1 MPTSKSSSPSPL
13 LVTSYPAPFTEWRW
27 QGDPSR
33 LARTTEAQR
42 QFLLQLDHPLWAVTH
57 EGSLALTTET
67 ALLPAG
73 QADPGVATILA
84 YAPPLPAEALGD
96 PGFRDLFGLRYAY
109 YAGAMAGGIA
119 SEELVI
125 ALGKNGFMGIFGAA
139 GLLPARVEQAIHRIR
154 EALPQGPYGF
164 NLIFSPNEPA
174 LEERTT
180 DLYLKHG
187 IRTIEASAYVD
198 LTLNLV
204 RYRLAGLT
212 QTPQGRIVAQNRI
225 IAKISRREVAQ
236 RFMQPAPTDLV
247 AQLLQSG
254 QISPTQAN
262 LAQYMPMADAI
273 TVEADSGGHTD
284 NRPLVGLIPTM
295 LTLRDRIQAQYSY
308 SQPIFVG
315 AAGGIGTPEA
325 VLAAFT
331 MGAAY
336 IVTGSVN
343 QSCVE
348 AGTSAHVKRLL
359 AQADMADVMM
369 APAADMF
376 EMGVKVQLL
385 KRGTLFPMRAQRLY
399 ELYTRFPSLEAI
411 PPEEREKLE
420 RQIFKRDL
428 ESIWQETVQ
437 YFQERD
443 PRQIERAQRD
453 PHQKMALVFRW
464 YLGLSSRWA
473 NRGEPGREMDYQIW
487 CGPAMGT
494 FNAWIQG
501 SYLEAPENRHVADVA
516 LHLMT
521 GCAYLARTH
530 ILALQGV
537 RLAPDLRRY
546 RPQQPML

>member
-1 MPTSKSSSPSPL
+1 MPHHDPALATTRL
-13 LVTSYPAPFTEWRW
+13 LGSTHPFTAWRW
-27 QGDPSR
+27 QGNPNTI
-33 LARTTEAQR
+33 ARDEASQR
-42 QFLLQLDHPLWAVTH
+42 QLLLHLEQPVWAITDRQGLGLTS
-57 EGSLALTTET
+57 EAALIPATLAGPES
-67 ALLPAG
+67 AE
-73 QADPGVATILA
+73 VLA
-84 YAPPLPAEALGD
+84 YVPPLVPETLGNSD
-96 PGFRDLFGLRYAY
+96 FRAHFGLRYAY

-119 SEELVI
+119 SEDLVI
-125 ALGKNGFMGIFGAA
+125 ALGKAGFMGVFGAA
-139 GLLPARVEQAIHRIR
+139 GLLPARIEQAIQRIR
-154 EALPQGPYGF
+154 NALPQGPYAF

-174 LEERTT
+174 LEERTAT
-180 DLYLKHG
+180 LYLTQG

-204 RYRLAGLT
+204 RYRLAGLV
-212 QTPQGRIVAQNRI
+212 QTPQGEIIPQNRI

-236 RFMQPAPTDLV
+236 RFMQPAPADLV
-247 AQLLQSG
+247 SQLLQSG
-254 QISPTQAN
+254 QISENQAHW
-262 LAQYMPMADAI
+262 AQYIPMADAI

-295 LTLRDRIQAQYSY
+295 LALREQIQAHYRY
-308 SQPIFVG
+308 HQPIFVG

-325 VLAAFT
+325 ALAAFT
-331 MGAAY
+331 MGADY
-336 IVTGSVN
+336 VVTGSIN

-348 AGTSAHVKRLL
+348 AGTSPHVKQLL

-385 KRGTLFPMRAQRLY
+385 KRGTLFPLRAQKLY
-399 ELYTRFPSLEAI
+399 ELYSRYPSLEAL
-411 PPEEREKLE
+411 PADEREKLE

-494 FNAWIQG
+494 FNAWVQ
-501 SYLEAPENRHVADVA
+501 STYLEVPENRRVADIA

-521 GCAYLARTH
+521 GCAYLARARM
-530 ILALQGV
+530 LAFQGV
-537 RLAPDLRRY
+537 HLPSTIARY
-546 RPQQPML
+546 SPQSPML

>member
-1 MPTSKSSSPSPL
+1 MLKT
-13 LVTSYPAPFTEWRW
+13 WRW
-27 QGDPSR
+27 QGTNAVPLSHHEATQR
-33 LARTTEAQR
+33 L
-42 QFLLQLDHPLWAVTH
+42 LLHLERPVWAVRTQ
-57 EGSLALTTET
+57 GNIALSDEE
-67 ALLPAG
+67 ALVPA
-73 QADPGVATILA
+73 QAAPSADGEVLA
-84 YAPPLPAEALGD
+84 YAPPLLPENLGD
-96 PGFRDLFGLRYAY
+96 ATFREHYGLRYAY

-119 SEELVI
+119 SEDLVI
-125 ALGKNGFMGIFGAA
+125 ALGRAGFMGIFGAA
-139 GLLPARVEQAIHRIR
+139 GLLPARIEEAIQRIR
-154 EALPQGPYGF
+154 QALPNGPYGF

-174 LEERTT
+174 LEERTA
-180 DLYLKHG
+180 DLYIRHG
-187 IRTIEASAYVD
+187 IRTVEASAYVD

-204 RYRLAGLT
+204 RYRVAGLA
-212 QTPQGRIVAQNRI
+212 QDAQGRIHAQNRI
-225 IAKISRREVAQ
+225 IAKVSRKEVAQ
-236 RFMQPAPTDLV
+236 RFMQPAPTDLL
-247 AQLLQSG
+247 AQLLQAG
-254 QISPTQAN
+254 LISEQQAQW
-262 LAQYMPMADAI
+262 AQHVPMADDI

-284 NRPLVGLIPTM
+284 NRPLVGLLPTM
-295 LTLRDRIQAQYSY
+295 LALRDRLQAQYRY
-308 SQPIFVG
+308 PQAVRIG

-325 VLAAFT
+325 ALAAFA

-385 KRGTLFPMRAQRLY
+385 KRGTLFPMRAQKLY
-399 ELYTRFPSLEAI
+399 ELYTRYPSLEAL
-411 PPEEREKLE
+411 PTEEREKLE

-437 YFQERD
+437 YFQARD
-443 PRQIERAQRD
+443 PRQIERALND

-494 FNAWIQG
+494 FNEWVRG
-501 SYLEAPENRHVADVA
+501 TYLEQPENRHAPDIA
-516 LHLMT
+516 LHLLR
-521 GCAYLARTH
+521 GCAYLMRART
-530 ILALQGV
+530 LVMQGIPLPGEV
-537 RLAPDLRRY
+537 LRY
-546 RPQQPML
+546 RPSEPMA

>member
-1 MPTSKSSSPSPL
+1 MPNHNSVSSTTKPITANP
-13 LVTSYPAPFTEWRW
+13 PFAAWRW
-27 QGDPSR
+27 QGDPHSV
-33 LARTTEAQR
+33 ARDETSQQQLLLHLEQPIWAITDQQGLGLSSEA
-42 QFLLQLDHPLWAVTH
+42 
-57 EGSLALTTET
+57 ALVSKD
-67 ALLPAG
+67 L
-73 QADPGVATILA
+73 ADPESAEVLA
-84 YAPPLPAEALGD
+84 YAPPLSPETLGNPD
-96 PGFRDLFGLRYAY
+96 FRARFGLRYAY

-119 SEELVI
+119 SEDLVI
-125 ALGKNGFMGIFGAA
+125 ALGKAGFMGAFGAA
-139 GLLPARVEQAIHRIR
+139 GLLPTRIEQAIQRIR
-154 EALPQGPYGF
+154 EALPEGPYAF

-180 DLYLKHG
+180 HLYLAQG

-204 RYRLAGLT
+204 RYRLAGLI
-212 QTPQGRIVAQNRI
+212 QTPQGEIVTQNRI

-236 RFMQPAPTDLV
+236 RFMQPAPADLI

-254 QISPTQAN
+254 QISETQAN
-262 LAQYMPMADAI
+262 LAQYVPMADAI

-295 LTLRDRIQAQYSY
+295 LALRERIQAQYRY

-325 VLAAFT
+325 ALAAFI
-331 MGAAY
+331 MGADY
-336 IVTGSVN
+336 IVTGSIN

-348 AGTSAHVKRLL
+348 AGTSPHVKRLL

-385 KRGTLFPMRAQRLY
+385 KRGTLFPLRAQKLY
-399 ELYTRFPSLEAI
+399 ELYSRYPSLEAL
-411 PPEEREKLE
+411 PAEEREKLE

-453 PHQKMALVFRW
+453 PHQRMALVFRW

-494 FNAWIQG
+494 FNAWVQG
-501 SYLEAPENRHVADVA
+501 TYLEAPESRRVADVA

-521 GCAYLARTH
+521 GCAYLAR
-530 ILALQGV
+530 IRMLALQGV
-537 RLAPDLRRY
+537 RLSSALARY
-546 RPQQPML
+546 IPQQPML

>member
-1 MPTSKSSSPSPL
+1 MPHHETVLPTTRPLSS
-13 LVTSYPAPFTEWRW
+13 AHPFIAWRW
-27 QGDPSR
+27 QGDSTY
-33 LARTTEAQR
+33 LARDEASQR
-42 QFLLQLDHPLWAVTH
+42 QLLLHLEQPIWAIADRQGWGITS
-57 EGSLALTTET
+57 EGTLI
-67 ALLPAG
+67 PATM
-73 QADPGVATILA
+73 ASPESAEVLA
-84 YAPPLPAEALGD
+84 YTPPLMPETLGN
-96 PGFRDLFGLRYAY
+96 PEFRALFGLRYAY

-119 SEELVI
+119 SEDLVI
-125 ALGKNGFMGIFGAA
+125 ALGKAGFMGVFGAA
-139 GLLPARVEQAIHRIR
+139 GLLPTRIEQAIQRIR
-154 EALPQGPYGF
+154 EALPQGPYAF

-174 LEERTT
+174 LEERTAT
-180 DLYLKHG
+180 LYLAQG

-204 RYRLAGLT
+204 RYRLAGLV
-212 QTPQGRIVAQNRI
+212 QTPQGKIIAQNRI

-254 QISPTQAN
+254 QISETQAQ
-262 LAQYMPMADAI
+262 LAQYVPMADAI

-295 LTLRDRIQAQYSY
+295 LALREQIQAQYRY
-308 SQPIFVG
+308 AQPIFIG

-325 VLAAFT
+325 ALAAFT
-331 MGAAY
+331 MGADY
-336 IVTGSVN
+336 IVTGSIN

-348 AGTSAHVKRLL
+348 AGTSPHVKRLL

-385 KRGTLFPMRAQRLY
+385 KRGTLFPLRAQKLY
-399 ELYTRFPSLEAI
+399 ELYSRYPSLEAL
-411 PPEEREKLE
+411 PTDEREKLE

-428 ESIWQETVQ
+428 ETIWQETVQ

-494 FNAWIQG
+494 FNAWVQG
-501 SYLEAPENRHVADVA
+501 TYLEAPENRRVADIA

-521 GCAYLARTH
+521 GCAYLARARM
-530 ILALQGV
+530 LALQGV
-537 RLAPDLRRY
+537 RLSPSLFRY
-546 RPQQPML
+546 TPQHPML